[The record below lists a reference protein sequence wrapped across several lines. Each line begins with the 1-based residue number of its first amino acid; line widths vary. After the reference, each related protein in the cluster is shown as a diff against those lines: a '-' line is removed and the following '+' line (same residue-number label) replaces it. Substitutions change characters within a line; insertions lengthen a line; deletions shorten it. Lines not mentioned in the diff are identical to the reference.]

1 MSTGT
6 SAQAALTQ
14 GHQST
19 KEPDASQHSALFY
32 LFQEV
37 SKLTSP
43 IHSTFVDTDSPCPW
57 LKDAALQGSFSAEEA
72 EEASSFETSDY
83 SGSPQGASH
92 NQTDVKEPNERSKM
106 TPEGHSPWKVLNLI
120 NLQCKRLLHHRDADE
135 SEPNSL
141 CSSSQSRIDQ
151 LKAAAKLMNQE
162 AEGDCS
168 SSQFT
173 FQPFVLK
180 HEREEIPSRV
190 ATEEAIISTGVGSSP
205 QLCVKESIVSSL
217 QSQNAGKSQTVF
229 MKDTASGSSPSHPE
243 DKKEDGRNKQS
254 ERNGEQRE
262 EYFTSEEATE
272 HLTSENVSRITKPT
286 PNQFLNTH
294 QSYSSNGGA
303 VIFLMKPE
311 LKLDCN
317 ANLSLLIEA
326 TNDPQLQSLHISRP
340 LSPAAAHPCIITEEG
355 HPLVE
360 RGVSHQEVTGALPGH
375 QKTPVSNA
383 QAPKRGE
390 NQKPELGPVQKE
402 DAAPPAA
409 QPWRTKTPRK
419 QPRPSRSV
427 DIHDPDLQGV
437 MFRMDPELDDS
448 REQCRLLITSEYR

>member
-6 SAQAALTQ
+6 STQAALTQ
-14 GHQST
+14 GRQST

-57 LKDAALQGSFSAEEA
+57 QKDAALQRSFSAEEV
-72 EEASSFETSDY
+72 EEASFFETSDY
-83 SGSPQGASH
+83 SGSPHRASY
-92 NQTDVKEPNERSKM
+92 NQTDVKDQNEHSKM
-106 TPEGHSPWKVLNLI
+106 TPEGHSPLKVLSLI

-141 CSSSQSRIDQ
+141 CPSSQLRIDQ

-162 AEGDCS
+162 VEGDCS
-168 SSQFT
+168 SSEFT
-173 FQPFVLK
+173 FRPFVLK
-180 HEREEIPSRV
+180 HEGEEIPSHV
-190 ATEEAIISTGVGSSP
+190 ATEEAKAISTGVGSNP
-205 QLCVKESIVSSL
+205 QLCVKKSTVSSL
-217 QSQNAGKSQTVF
+217 QSQKAGKSETVF
-229 MKDTASGSSPSHPE
+229 MKDAASESSQFHLE
-243 DKKEDGRNKQS
+243 DKNEDSRNGQS
-254 ERNGEQRE
+254 EWNGEQTG
-262 EYFTSEEATE
+262 EYLTSEETTE
-272 HLTSENVSRITKPT
+272 HLTSENISNITKPI
-286 PNQFLNTH
+286 PSEFLNTH
-294 QSYSSNGGA
+294 QTYSSNGEA
-303 VIFLMKPE
+303 VIFRMKPE

-375 QKTPVSNA
+375 QNTPISYA
-383 QAPKRGE
+383 QAPKRGVS
-390 NQKPELGPVQKE
+390 KPQLGPGQKE
-402 DAAPPAA
+402 DAAPSVA
-409 QPWRTKTPRK
+409 QPWRAKTPRK